1 MKALIFRA
9 TGEPKSV
16 LKLEKIPT
24 TPPSVTGQALVRVA
38 WPCDHS
44 AQC

>member
-24 TPPSVTGQALVRVA
+24 PPSVTGQALVRVA